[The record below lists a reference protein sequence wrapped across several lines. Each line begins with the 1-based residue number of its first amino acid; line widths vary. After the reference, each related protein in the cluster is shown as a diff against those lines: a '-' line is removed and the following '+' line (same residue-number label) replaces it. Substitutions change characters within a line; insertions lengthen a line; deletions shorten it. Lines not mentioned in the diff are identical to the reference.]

1 MDEEYSENTD
11 MSLDIDI
18 SDTAVTEDV
27 PEDIPDNIPEDDFGE
42 VQNDSSDTEDI
53 EDIQEDVDISTEDSS
68 DMEDISDEIPE
79 DIENDSSTENMD
91 TIEDIPEDTLTDADE
106 DMKEADTEDTL
117 TDADEDTK
125 DADAE
130 DTLTDADEDTK
141 DADAEDTLTD
151 ADEDTK
157 DADAED
163 TLTDADEDTKDAD
176 AEDILTDADED
187 TKDVDAEDTLTDADE
202 DTKDTDAEDTLTDA
216 DEDTKD
222 ADAEDT
228 PLSKDLGS
236 VTSGNDGGSNDP
248 CPVCGQRPCICS
260 KNEASD
266 NACPICGQNPCIC
279 NSAMRQ
285 LLSYMNEHN
294 YGIDDYAEYS
304 QDPIWKELHQ
314 AVYPNDR
321 TTFRTQSMSM
331 IDVQNDDVVSGEIIS
346 AAEILERFGVSETK
360 NGSDYFVHGANYERF
375 EQDYY
380 SPEESKYTA
389 FDVPVEK
396 EISPNLIEGIHLGK
410 SEVENPD
417 FFWEQHEKGGTAES
431 FQEIASYI
439 PEVKEKLAGGATLQ
453 ELNEDPKLSSCANVY
468 FINKP
473 KVIENNGYYEFDSN
487 GRHRILAAR
496 ALGYDIPVEVVGIRT
511 QTADNSANFES
522 SLEFES
528 SEGDVSGQMSQNAQ
542 EGLNNIDIRD
552 TLEAFE
558 SKEYSDIVHTLDE
571 AFTLNEDEKIP
582 VEVFKEHQLKPL
594 DEKIEIADHNS
605 NILDWEGNKGNS
617 KRIPKDPNGS
627 VAKMLSEYG
636 IDGIE
641 YKDGNVD
648 FSPVVKY
655 EVEFENTDDVY
666 TKLSESI
673 KIGSLDSRSDFNST
687 IRRKWQSLAIQEI
700 VDRINN
706 DPEFASQLS
715 QDTGINTSAAGK
727 RGKMNADILHSELSR
742 NGLTM
747 HETPDCRKIQFVPTV
762 IHDTFKHS
770 GGTSEMLERLLS
782 GDIRGCVYN
791 SN

>member
-1 MDEEYSENTD
+1 
-11 MSLDIDI
+11 
-18 SDTAVTEDV
+18 
-27 PEDIPDNIPEDDFGE
+27 
-42 VQNDSSDTEDI
+42 
-53 EDIQEDVDISTEDSS
+53 
-68 DMEDISDEIPE
+68 
-79 DIENDSSTENMD
+79 
-91 TIEDIPEDTLTDADE
+91 
-106 DMKEADTEDTL
+106 MKEADT
-117 TDADEDTK
+117 
-125 DADAE
+125 
-130 DTLTDADEDTK
+130 
-141 DADAEDTLTD
+141 
-151 ADEDTK
+151 
-157 DADAED
+157 ED

-453 ELNEDPKLSSCANVY
+453 ELNEDSKLSSCANVY

-782 GDIRGCVYN
+782 GDIRGRVYN